1 MNQFKRTLKFT
12 ITLLLIGV
20 IIETICYQ
28 NTFPKV
34 YKSLNEAI
42 YYSYLSMKHA
52 VTFFV
57 VFFIPTFCI
66 NYIINKLY
74 GQ

>member
-1 MNQFKRTLKFT
+1 MEQFKKALKFT

-20 IIETICYQ
+20 IIETIHYQ

-42 YYSYLSMKHA
+42 HYSYLSLKHGIA
-52 VTFFV
+52 FFI

-66 NYIINKLY
+66 NYIINKL
-74 GQ
+74 